1 MVTGLP
7 PPLLHKKV
15 KFEYKCEHSVSGF
28 AETLTANILF
38 WQQDW
43 TGLAEDQ
50 FLHISD
56 MKLQEVVNLI
66 APCLRSKILFEFGVR
81 DIEK

>member
-1 MVTGLP
+1 M
-7 PPLLHKKV
+7 
-15 KFEYKCEHSVSGF
+15 
-28 AETLTANILF
+28 LTANILF

-43 TGLAEDQ
+43 TRREAEDQ

-56 MKLQEVVNLI
+56 VKLQGVVNLI
-66 APCLRSKILFEFGVR
+66 ALCFRSIILFEFGVR